1 MLFTEEKFY
10 NSQIK
15 LFKNN
20 LDYNQISK
28 KY

>member
-15 LFKNN
+15 IFKDN
-20 LDYNQISK
+20 LDYNQIPK

>member
-20 LDYNQISK
+20 LDYKKKKK